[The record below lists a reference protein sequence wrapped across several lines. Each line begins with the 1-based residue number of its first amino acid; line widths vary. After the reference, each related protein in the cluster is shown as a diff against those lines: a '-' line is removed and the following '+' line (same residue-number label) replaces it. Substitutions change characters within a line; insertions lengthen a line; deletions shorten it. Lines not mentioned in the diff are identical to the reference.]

1 MLRPSPAA
9 AGLAFLLAGCGPND
23 VILGAFQHAGA
34 RGWAGTAA
42 SP

>member
-1 MLRPSPAA
+1 MRRPALTA
-9 AGLAFLLAGCGPND
+9 AGLALLLAGCGPND

-42 SP
+42 SA